1 LLADVE
7 RHEPDRRVPDR
18 TRQHCQPDASR
29 ANLRLNLPAVF
40 KYASFVL
47 RAQNDGEGGL
57 FVLIWPAAHSLGLR
71 HPCLAVVPDARRRP
85 AVRRRPHHPAVSIL
99 PAVEGLGVASPT
111 LTHLIIPITVLLL
124 TGLFA
129 VQFNGTAGIGRV
141 MLVVG
146 GAEAMYADLG
156 HFGARPIRTG
166 CFAVVYP
173 ACRSTCPPTTA
184 NGSSTSRPQTCCRPD
199 GWACSAACASACS
212 C

>member
-1 LLADVE
+1 MLGADLLFGDGLIT
-7 RHEPDRRVPDR
+7 P
-18 TRQHCQPDASR
+18 QSASSR
-29 ANLRLNLPAVF
+29 PSRGW
-40 KYASFVL
+40 AS
-47 RAQNDGEGGL
+47 
-57 FVLIWPAAHSLGLR
+57 P
-71 HPCLAVVPDARRRP
+71 P
-85 AVRRRPHHPAVSIL
+85 
-99 PAVEGLGVASPT
+99 PT

-129 VQFNGTAGIGRV
+129 VQFNGTAGIGPV